1 MTWRNRAVNLYI
13 VGMMGAG
20 KSTLGRAL
28 AQELDR
34 PFVDTDEQI
43 ERETGQTIEEI
54 FRERGEAGF
63 RDVETACLLDV
74 SRGQGLVIAL
84 GGGGV
89 LREENRRVIR
99 ATGRSIY
106 LRARPE
112 TIVARLPEH
121 PVRPIL
127 LGAELEERL
136 ELLRRLL
143 ALREPYYRQSDLVVD
158 NEGPLEETLGTILRE
173 LRRRGWT

>member
-1 MTWRNRAVNLYI
+1 
-13 VGMMGAG
+13 MGAG

-28 AQELDR
+28 AQALER

-43 ERETGQTIEEI
+43 ERETGRTIEEI
-54 FRERGEAGF
+54 FRKRGEAGF
-63 RDVETACLLDV
+63 RDLETACLIEV
-74 SRGQGLVIAL
+74 SRNQGFIIAL
-84 GGGGV
+84 GGGAL

-106 LRARPE
+106 LQVRPE

-121 PVRPIL
+121 PARPIL
-127 LGAELEERL
+127 LGMELEERL

-143 ALREPYYRQSDLVVD
+143 ALREPYYLQSDLVVD
-158 NEGPLEETLGTILRE
+158 NEGPLEETLGAILRE
-173 LRRRGWT
+173 LKRRGWT

>member
-1 MTWRNRAVNLYI
+1 MTERSRAVNLYL

-28 AQELDR
+28 ARALAR

-43 ERETGQTIEEI
+43 ERETGRTIEEI

-63 RDVETACLLDV
+63 RDLETACLVDI
-74 SRGQGLVIAL
+74 SRGRGLVIAL
-84 GGGGV
+84 GGGAV
-89 LREENRRVIR
+89 LRAENRRLIR

-121 PVRPIL
+121 PARPIL

-136 ELLRRLL
+136 ALLRRLL
-143 ALREPYYRQSDLVVD
+143 ALREPYYLQSDLVID
-158 NEGPLEETLGTILRE
+158 NEGPLEETLKTILRE

>member
-1 MTWRNRAVNLYI
+1 MKELNLYL

-28 AQELDR
+28 AQALER

-43 ERETGQTIEEI
+43 ERETGRTIEEL

-63 RDVETACLLDV
+63 RDLETACLLEV
-74 SRGQGLVIAL
+74 SRGRGLVVAL
-84 GGGGV
+84 GGGAV
-89 LREENRRVIR
+89 LREENRMMIR
-99 ATGRSIY
+99 TTGRSIY

-121 PVRPIL
+121 PARPIL

-136 ELLRRLL
+136 VILKRLL
-143 ALREPYYRQSDLVVD
+143 ALREPYYLQSNLVVD

-173 LRRRGWT
+173 LRRRGWA